1 MEVPEKVKHKNKN
14 PYDPVIPPLGYL
26 LKGTQDSLPS
36 LEELS
41 AQSCS

>member
-26 LKGTQDSLPS
+26 LKGTQL
-36 LEELS
+36 LNHMVRTFLVL
-41 AQSCS
+41 